1 MAKDKQIQIPLLATR
16 GITVFPN
23 MIIHFDVGRKNSIQA
38 IEKAMID
45 DEKILLVSQKDAKVE
60 DPTSEDL
67 YDVGTIASI
76 KQILKLSEST
86 IRILVEGEERA
97 RVISYEDEEDYFLV
111 NAKIYKE
118 TQDPDQSDEAESQ
131 LSKSMNALLR
141 IASDLFEEYSKL
153 NPKITTDMIYNVL
166 SIESPGT
173 MADLMIANI
182 PLDVEKKQQ
191 VLATLDQEERLYK
204 TVEILQDEV
213 EILSIQKDIT
223 SQVRKNID
231 KNQKEFY
238 LREQLK
244 IIQDELGE
252 KDGLKGEI
260 ATYRKRLDEINPS
273 EEVREKLEKELDRL
287 LRVSPASPESGVIRT
302 YIDAVLDLPW
312 NKTTKENDDLKKA
325 EKILNDDHYGLEK
338 IKERILEYLA
348 VRTLSS
354 EVTSP
359 ILCLVGPPGVG
370 KTSIGSS
377 IARAIGRNYVRLSL
391 GGLRDEAEIR
401 GHRRTY
407 IGAMPGR
414 FIQSLTQAK
423 SNNPLMLLDEVDK
436 MSNDFRGDPAAALL
450 EVLDGEQNYAFRD
463 HYIEVPVDLSDVL
476 FIATANS
483 TASIP
488 RPLLDRMEIIEV
500 SSYTEP
506 EKVEIAKQYL
516 LPKQLKKHG
525 MKKSQLRIS
534 EEVLAF
540 IIQGYTKE
548 SGVRKLERMIAALC
562 RKVAKRL
569 IDTKRKT
576 FTASGK
582 NVEELLGIPRYHY
595 DSKNIEPQ
603 IGVVRGLA
611 WTSVGGDTLSVEVNT
626 MPGKGKL
633 ELTGQLG
640 DVMKESAKAAKS
652 YIRSQAR
659 ELEIDP
665 DFYKNTDIHIHIPEG
680 AVPKDGPSAGTTM
693 AVAIISA
700 LTKKPIRN
708 DVAMTGEITLRGRV
722 LPIGGLREKILAAK
736 RADITMVIVPE
747 ENKRDV
753 SELDDSVVDGIEIIY
768 AKQMDTILEHVF
780 A

>member
-1 MAKDKQIQIPLLATR
+1 MAKKKKVQIPLLATR

-60 DPTSEDL
+60 NPTAEDL
-67 YDVGTIASI
+67 YDFGTIATI

-86 IRILVEGEERA
+86 VRILVEGEKRA
-97 RVISYEDEEDYFLV
+97 RVVSFEDEDSYFLV
-111 NAKIYKE
+111 TADVYTETEAK
-118 TQDPDQSDEAESQ
+118 PSQSRS
-131 LSKSMNALLR
+131 ALLR
-141 IASDLFEEYSKL
+141 VASDLFEEYSKL
-153 NPKITTDMIYNVL
+153 SSRITTDMIYNIL
-166 SIESPGT
+166 SVESPGA

-182 PLDVEKKQQ
+182 PLDVEKKQTI
-191 VLATLDQEERLYK
+191 LGILDQDERLYQ
-204 TVEILQDEV
+204 TVEILQEEV

-223 SQVRKNID
+223 SKVRKNID
-231 KNQKEFY
+231 KSQKEYY

-252 KDGLKGEI
+252 KDGIKGEI
-260 ATYRKRLDEINPS
+260 ETYRQRLQEINPS
-273 EEVREKLEKELDRL
+273 KEAKEKLEKELDRL
-287 LRVSPASPESGVIRT
+287 LKASPSSPESGVIRS

-312 NKTTKENDDLKKA
+312 QKVTKENDDMSQA
-325 EKILNDDHYGLEK
+325 ERILNEDHYGLEK

-348 VRTLSS
+348 VRVLAPQ
-354 EVTSP
+354 VASP

-377 IARAIGRNYVRLSL
+377 IARATGRNYVRLSL
-391 GGLRDEAEIR
+391 GGVRDEAEIR

-414 FIQSLTQAK
+414 FIQSLTQSK
-423 SNNPLMLLDEVDK
+423 SSNPLMLLDEVDK

-450 EVLDGEQNYAFRD
+450 EVLDSEQNHAFRD
-463 HYIEVPVDLSDVL
+463 HYIEVPVDLSNVL
-476 FIATANS
+476 FIATANN
-483 TASIP
+483 AANIP
-488 RPLLDRMEIIEV
+488 RPLLDRMEIIDV

-516 LPKQLKKHG
+516 IPKQLEKHG
-525 MKKSQLRIS
+525 MKKSQLKIS
-534 EEVLAF
+534 KEMLQL

-548 SGVRKLERMIAALC
+548 SGVRKLERIIASLC

-576 FTASGK
+576 FTATAK
-582 NVEELLGIPRYHY
+582 NIEELLGVARYHY
-595 DSKNIEPQ
+595 ETKSMDPQ
-603 IGVVRGLA
+603 VGVVRGLA

-626 MPGKGKL
+626 MKGTGKL

-640 DVMKESAKAAKS
+640 DVMKESAKAAMS
-652 YIRSQAR
+652 YIRSQAS
-659 ELEIDP
+659 ELGIDEN
-665 DFYKNTDIHIHIPEG
+665 FYKNTDIHIHIPEG
-680 AVPKDGPSAGTTM
+680 AVPKDGPSAGITM
-693 AVAIISA
+693 ASAMISD
-700 LTKKPIRN
+700 LTQRPIRN

-736 RADITMVIVPE
+736 RAGINMVIVPD
-747 ENKRDV
+747 ENQRDIT
-753 SELDDSVVDGIEIIY
+753 ELDKSVTDGIEIIY
-768 AKQMDTILEHVF
+768 AKHMNTVLEHIF